1 MNRLGLNKRVQKKF
15 EEKDPIE
22 SIDILKEELRAFVAE
37 EVPDENHA
45 DIYKA
50 ISSFLFLKTSRPSA
64 NKTEEGKSLF
74 RDHFSFDA
82 FIFAHEKDT
91 VRVLFGIWWN
101 YYVCIDPKK
110 SCDLMYWTKRTLKIV
125 PRVLKVWRGPGSVDK
140 FTEKPSGIS
149 DTDYIISI
157 AADMIRDA
165 QEKIENKES
174 DPDISGLMYILPDKM
189 ILNHNPCI

>member
-22 SIDILKEELRAFVAE
+22 CIDILKEELRAFVAG
-37 EVPDENHA
+37 EVPDENRA

-64 NKTEEGKSLF
+64 NKTKEGKSLF

-91 VRVLFGIWWN
+91 FRVLFGIWWN
-101 YYVCIDPKK
+101 YYVCTDPKK
-110 SCDLMYWTKRTLKIV
+110 SCDLMYWSKRSRKIV
-125 PRVLKVWRGPGSVDK
+125 PRVLEVGRGTGSGDK

-157 AADMIRDA
+157 VADMIREA
-165 QEKIENKES
+165 QEKIENKEN
-174 DPDISGLMYILPDKM
+174 DPDINGLKHILPDKI